1 MLNISLI
8 TIAILMVCVA
18 LLSVGIIF
26 KKNGNFPN
34 THIDGNEHIRKKGI
48 HCAASQDHEL
58 RTRKNLEELLK
69 K

>member
-1 MLNISLI
+1 
-8 TIAILMVCVA
+8 MVCVA